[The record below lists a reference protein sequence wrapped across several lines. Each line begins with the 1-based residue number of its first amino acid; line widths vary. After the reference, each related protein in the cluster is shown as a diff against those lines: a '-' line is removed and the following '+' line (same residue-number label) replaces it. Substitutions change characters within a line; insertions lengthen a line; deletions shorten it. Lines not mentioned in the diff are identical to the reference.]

1 MCVVEVR
8 ARRRSATTCQTIW
21 LNSGRR
27 EVSARPPMPGLCIFI
42 WQQRRCPQECGRA
55 QTEASLP
62 ACFYAPNLAV
72 IDYHCR
78 WLDRLLSQVMHI
90 VQVPSC
96 TSWCPGVLHWC
107 LSRALFAACGV
118 GRRLIAQK
126 VGENVRASTTGRLP
140 LELQKGK
147 PLKMEMPAAKLAE
160 CSRRSLVMFLALTR
174 DTHLLWPFGQTTIS
188 RLPKSDP
195 FLLNTGGG
203 RGQRR

>member
-1 MCVVEVR
+1 
-8 ARRRSATTCQTIW
+8 
-21 LNSGRR
+21 
-27 EVSARPPMPGLCIFI
+27 MPDHLA
-42 WQQRRCPQECGRA
+42 ELRA
-55 QTEASLP
+55 QGGECPPTHARAMHLYLQPEQWRCHTNAEAQKCLLLHTT
-62 ACFYAPNLAV
+62 LAV

-160 CSRRSLVMFLALTR
+160 CSRQALFMFLAFTR
-174 DTHLLWPFGQTTIS
+174 ETQLSWKHAFRANHNCALA
-188 RLPKSDP
+188 
-195 FLLNTGGG
+195 
-203 RGQRR
+203 QR